1 MHCYW
6 TRFTVE
12 RASGYHLF
20 FQTAIAG
27 GFLLILAHMLISL
40 GAFLHLQGSALWT
53 SLVRFP
59 YPGAAGLSALLGL
72 LLPVVINLIIDY
84 RYDGDG
90 KEYAAERAAEESSDL
105 IELLLA
111 ESMKRQVHV
120 ELSLRSGKSYIGLAL
135 KTGLGVN
142 SESDI
147 AIIPMLSGYRRQDTH
162 ELEITTDY
170 APVIWD
176 FLERDDPGFGLA
188 YGTSDQSW
196 LQASL
201 LMGKCVLRLRFATL
215 RTNGTIVQGFPMR
228 ISESSSPWRR
238 SCPLAYSM
246 RTFTTIS
253 RQSADRPSTPATD
266 RGRTLPPPPG
276 PRPSRPSW

>member
-1 MHCYW
+1 MDA
-6 TRFTVE
+6 
-12 RASGYHLF
+12 AS
-20 FQTAIAG
+20 
-27 GFLLILAHMLISL
+27 ISL
-40 GAFLHLQGSALWT
+40 GAFLHPQGSALWT

-188 YGTSDQSW
+188 YEDFR
-196 LQASL
+196 
-201 LMGKCVLRLRFATL
+201 V
-215 RTNGTIVQGFPMR
+215 IV
-228 ISESSSPWRR
+228 
-238 SCPLAYSM
+238 PLAEVV
-246 RTFTTIS
+246 
-253 RQSADRPSTPATD
+253 SARLFDEDLYHHFQAV
-266 RGRTLPPPPG
+266 RGQAVY
-276 PRPSRPSW
+276 PRDW